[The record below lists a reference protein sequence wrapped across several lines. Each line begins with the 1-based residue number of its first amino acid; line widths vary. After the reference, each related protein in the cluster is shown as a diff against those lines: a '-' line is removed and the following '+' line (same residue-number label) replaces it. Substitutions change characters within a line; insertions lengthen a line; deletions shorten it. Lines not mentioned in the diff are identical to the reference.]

1 MNQDNTKS
9 DEIDVLALLHKLWTK
24 KLLILFTAFY
34 FAAFSFLGT
43 YFFIQPT
50 YTSTTRIYV
59 VNQATDNKNLSAQD
73 LQAGTY
79 LANDYKEIITS
90 NDVLSEVIKDEKL
103 NLSEAELSKMVSV
116 NIPTDTR
123 LISISVKAKT
133 GQDAQVLANKVREVA
148 SKKIKTV
155 TKVEDVTTLEEA
167 KLPSSPSS
175 PNIKR
180 NVLFGAIL
188 GGFVAIVAVLV
199 REVLD
204 DRIRRPEDVEDVLEM
219 TLLGIVPDTDKI

>member
-59 VNQATDNKNLSAQD
+59 VNQATDNNNLSAQD

-123 LISISVKAKT
+123 LISISVNAKT
-133 GQDAQVLANKVREVA
+133 GQVA
-148 SKKIKTV
+148 SDMHNLGPRPPFMKDAYEIVKKNYGPKR
-155 TKVEDVTTLEEA
+155 A
-167 KLPSSPSS
+167 K
-175 PNIKR
+175 N
-180 NVLFGAIL
+180 LFI
-188 GGFVAIVAVLV
+188 
-199 REVLD
+199 EN
-204 DRIRRPEDVEDVLEM
+204 PK
-219 TLLGIVPDTDKI
+219 TLLENQYL

>member
-9 DEIDVLALLHKLWTK
+9 VEIDVLALLQKLWTRK
-24 KLLILFTAFY
+24 VFILFTAFY
-34 FAAFSFLGT
+34 VAAFSFLVT

-59 VNQATDNKNLSAQD
+59 VNQATDNNNLSAQD

-79 LANDYKEIITS
+79 LVNDYKEIITS

-133 GQDAQVLANKVREVA
+133 GQDAQVVR
-148 SKKIKTV
+148 
-155 TKVEDVTTLEEA
+155 
-167 KLPSSPSS
+167 
-175 PNIKR
+175 
-180 NVLFGAIL
+180 
-188 GGFVAIVAVLV
+188 
-199 REVLD
+199 
-204 DRIRRPEDVEDVLEM
+204 
-219 TLLGIVPDTDKI
+219 